1 MVKNN
6 VVGLP
11 GTTVSP
17 PVDPIVIGRIARPVG
32 VKGEAKAVST
42 SGSPDL
48 ILNKNRIVIRSQDQY
63 RSLRVSRSQLTG
75 KWIRLKFDG
84 INTPEDVAVLTG
96 AEIVIPAADR
106 PESDEH
112 EYYVDDLVGCTV
124 IADDGEVIGFLQEVW
139 HQGHHDIWVI
149 DGLAGEV
156 LIPAVKEFILSVDL
170 EKHMITIKRVDG
182 LLD

>member
-6 VVGLP
+6 GIGLP
-11 GTTVSP
+11 GTTVCG

-32 VKGEAKAVST
+32 VKGEAKTVST
-42 SGSPDL
+42 SGSPDI
-48 ILNKNRIVIRSQDQY
+48 ILNKSRIVLRFQDQY

-75 KWIRLKFDG
+75 KWIRLKFVG
-84 INTPEDVAVLTG
+84 INTPEEAAVLNG

-124 IADDGEVIGFLQEVW
+124 IADDGEEIGFLQEVW

-149 DGLAGEV
+149 DGLGGEV

-170 EKHMITIKRVDG
+170 EKHMITIKRVEG